1 MAGHSKWSQIKHK
14 KAVTDA
20 KKSKIFSKIVRM
32 LASEARIA
40 KGDKNSPGLRAVIEK
55 AKAVNMPGDNIE
67 RAIKKAT
74 EPGAVME
81 SITYESY
88 GPGGVGIIIEALT
101 ENKNKAAAEIKHIL
115 SSHDCVFAGIGS
127 VTWAFVRKTTDQG
140 LIWEPTTTI
149 PLSEEDSG
157 ILEKL
162 IEDLEENDEVQDVFV
177 NAD

>member
-40 KGDKNSPGLRAVIEK
+40 QGDRNAPGLRVVIEK
-55 AKAVNMPGDNIE
+55 AKAVNMPGENID

-74 EPGAVME
+74 EPGAVLE
-81 SITYESY
+81 SIIYESY

-115 SSHDCVFAGIGS
+115 SNHNCVLASIGS
-127 VTWAFVRKTTDQG
+127 VTWAFVRKITDQG
-140 LIWEPTTTI
+140 LVWEPTTTI
-149 PLSEEDSG
+149 PISEEDGG
-157 ILEKL
+157 ILDALVDE
-162 IEDLEENDEVQDVFV
+162 LENNDEVQDVFT
-177 NAD
+177 NAE